1 MKLFA
6 AWSLRERALALLL
19 LAQVVG
25 LALLFF
31 NGKRIADETAEA
43 EILALRERVL
53 PGLADAVAPAVFEQD
68 FDQFRRL
75 LNPWATTDGIL
86 VIELISEGGQ
96 TLHSL
101 RNPGT
106 EAGAEPV
113 TISLP
118 VTIGSMRLGQLVV
131 TIDESRFRA
140 VARRSTWNAMLL
152 VAAGMSGGTVLLVL
166 VALRLGRQLLRLAQA
181 ARAIAAGDTSVRVHP
196 EGPPELRTLAE
207 TFNTMVERLLE
218 TNRRLE
224 EEGRR
229 VAESEAR
236 FRDFAS
242 AASDW
247 LWETDAEHR
256 FTYLSRQ
263 DDPSHPIGQERLLGR
278 RRDEVIAG
286 CDPAALAA
294 HLADLEAR
302 RPFRDFRYWI
312 HDRNGRLRAIEVSG
326 IPQFDSEGRFRG
338 YRGVARDVTEK
349 IESEQRILHLARHDM
364 LTPLANRPAFTDHL
378 RRALALA
385 RRDGSM
391 LALHVIDLDGFRRIN
406 DAFGQSTG
414 DSLLLEVARRIALE
428 IREGDVAARLAA
440 DEFAVLQPGVRDPA
454 EVTALAERL
463 VQRLRQVYELD
474 GRRLQVTASAGIALF
489 PDDAKDAESLLR
501 HAGVALARAKA
512 EGRARYR
519 FFEPEMEAAEK
530 RRRRIEVALREAVE
544 RADGAGLSLCI
555 QPRVDLLDGSM
566 LGAEALLR
574 WRHPEL
580 GDVSPAVF
588 VPLAEQTGLVHALGS
603 WVLREACRLLAGWH
617 ERLPPGFRLAINLS
631 PLQFSR
637 RDLVREVAEALAAY
651 SVPGQR
657 LELEITESAL
667 MQDTRHT
674 AAQLVRFRELGVAL
688 ALDDFG
694 TGYSS
699 LGYLK
704 RFALD
709 KIKIDRSFVMGLDEG
724 HENAAI
730 VRAIITLARSL
741 ELDVVAEG
749 VETEAQRAFLL
760 REGCREAQGFL
771 FAAPLPPEG
780 FERVWLP
787 RAAIPAAPL
796 AVFARPN
803 FLSPAPS
810 VGDGLR

>member
-1 MKLFA
+1 VKVFA
-6 AWSLRERALALLL
+6 TWSLRERALALLL

-25 LALLFF
+25 LALLFW
-31 NGKRIADETAEA
+31 NGNRIANETAEA
-43 EILALRERVL
+43 ELLTLRERVL
-53 PGLADAVAPAVFEQD
+53 PGLANAVAPALFEQD

-75 LNPWATTDGIL
+75 LNPWATADGIL
-86 VIELISEGGQ
+86 ALELVTERGQ
-96 TLHSL
+96 ILHSV
-101 RNPGT
+101 RNTSAEP
-106 EAGAEPV
+106 GAEPV
-113 TISLP
+113 TLSLP
-118 VTIGSMRLGQLVV
+118 VTVGPMRLGQLVV

-140 VARRSTWNAMLL
+140 VARRSTWSAMFL
-152 VAAGMSGGTVLLVL
+152 VAVGLSSGTVLLVL
-166 VALRLGRQLLRLAQA
+166 FALRLGRQLLLLAQA
-181 ARAIAAGDTSVRVHP
+181 ARAIAAGDTAVRVRP

-207 TFNTMVERLLE
+207 TFNAMVERLLE
-218 TNRRLE
+218 TNRHLEAERRRL
-224 EEGRR
+224 
-229 VAESEAR
+229 AESEAR

-247 LWETDAEHR
+247 FWETDAEHR

-263 DDPSHPIGQERLLGR
+263 DDPTHPIGQERLLGR
-278 RRDEVIAG
+278 RRDEVMAG

-312 HDRNGRLRAIEVSG
+312 RDRNGRLRTIEVSG
-326 IPQFDSEGRFRG
+326 IPQFDAEGRFRG
-338 YRGVARDVTEK
+338 YRGAARDVTER
-349 IESEQRILHLARHDM
+349 IEAEERIRHLARHDM
-364 LTPLANRPAFTDHL
+364 LTPLANRAAFTDHL

-385 RRDGSM
+385 RREGLM
-391 LALHVIDLDGFRRIN
+391 VALHVIDLDGFRRIN
-406 DAFGQSTG
+406 DAFGHNAG
-414 DSLLLEVARRIALE
+414 DALLLEVARRIALE

-454 EVTALAERL
+454 EATALAERL
-463 VQRLRQVYELD
+463 VQRLRQVYDLD

-489 PDDAKDAESLLR
+489 PNDAQDAESLLR

-566 LGAEALLR
+566 VGAEALLR

-580 GDVSPAVF
+580 GEVSPAVF

-617 ERLPPGFRLAINLS
+617 ERLPPSFRLAVNLS

-637 RDLVREVAEALAAY
+637 RDLVREVAEALAA
-651 SVPGQR
+651 SAVPAER

-667 MQDTRHT
+667 MQDTRRT
-674 AAQLVRFRELGVAL
+674 AAQLTRLRELGVAL

-749 VETEAQRAFLL
+749 VESEAQRAFLL
-760 REGCREAQGFL
+760 REGCREAQGYL
-771 FAAPLPPEG
+771 FAAPLPTER

-787 RAAIPAAPL
+787 RAAPLAAPV
-796 AVFARPN
+796 AAFARPD
-803 FLSPAPS
+803 FLLPAPS
-810 VGDGLR
+810 VGD